1 MRGPPVK
8 QLVMMV
14 VVCSGLAAAVE
25 PTPAP
30 RVVVQPLAASIP
42 LPGAANVAL
51 LTTLA
56 GMAIELPSTFEVEDA
71 LAALPAKT
79 CAEDTACLA
88 GLARATKSDWAMA
101 VAFAQRDGK
110 GVVSAK
116 VVAADGTLARAVETL
131 ELEAIPA
138 TEEAWAEAFRTVT
151 ARLALESL
159 GKSAPVVV
167 ATPPRP
173 EVKKPEPVVVVER
186 PVAAPSARTPVAVI
200 AGLIAVGA
208 GGAAAALG
216 LTNLQ
221 EANALDGAMRA
232 GLLPGAAVDRA
243 VALDERTA
251 VATGLGIGA
260 GVAAAVAIGALLMK
274 DAPVQM
280 APVAGPGGAGL
291 TLSGRFQ

>member
-1 MRGPPVK
+1 MK

-14 VVCSGLAAAVE
+14 VLCSGLVAAAE

-30 RVVVQPLAASIP
+30 RVVVQPLAASLP

-56 GMAIELPSTFEVEDA
+56 AMAIELPSTFEVEDA
-71 LAALPAKT
+71 LAALPART

-88 GLARATKSDWAMA
+88 GLARATKSAWAMA

-116 VVAADGTLARAVETL
+116 VVAADGTLARGVETL
-131 ELEAIPA
+131 ELEVIPA

-167 ATPPRP
+167 VEPPMP

-186 PVAAPSARTPVAVI
+186 PVAAAASARTPVAVI

-208 GGAAAALG
+208 GGAAAALA

-221 EANALDGAMRA
+221 EANALDGAMRS
-232 GLLPGAAVDRA
+232 GLIPGAAVDRA

-274 DAPVQM
+274 DSPVQL

-291 TLSGRFQ
+291 TVVGRFQ